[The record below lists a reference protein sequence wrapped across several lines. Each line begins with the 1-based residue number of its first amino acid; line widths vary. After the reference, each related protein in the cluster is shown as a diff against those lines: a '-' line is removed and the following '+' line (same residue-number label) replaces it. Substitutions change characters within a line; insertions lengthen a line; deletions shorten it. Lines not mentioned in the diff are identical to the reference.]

1 MFSPGAVWADV
12 VGAHAR
18 FRRATRVVRMIFR
31 RDISRRVNRCL
42 LTLGEGSA
50 RHVVE
55 SAMRLRRGPRP
66 GCQTG
71 RRERVVARFGAVRI
85 MRTHVRLLDAGFEVG
100 SEDAYRACRAPAQRP
115 RKITDGGVSSG
126 GGSTN
131 GSRQPTLFRV
141 GGGHIAWVEVGDY
154 GQLPLPPS
162 IGTVD
167 IDGRVRRPVTFAA
180 GYGPEYQGLGTVT
193 QLSVTA
199 TGAVTWTVQQLDG
212 PTLSY
217 TREPHGE
224 IRRVGS

>member
-1 MFSPGAVWADV
+1 
-12 VGAHAR
+12 
-18 FRRATRVVRMIFR
+18 
-31 RDISRRVNRCL
+31 
-42 LTLGEGSA
+42 
-50 RHVVE
+50 
-55 SAMRLRRGPRP
+55 MRLRRGPRP
-66 GCQTG
+66 GCQAG

-85 MRTHVRLLDAGFEVG
+85 MSTHVRLLDGGFEIG

-154 GQLPLPPS
+154 GKLPLPPS

-180 GYGPEYQGLGTVT
+180 GYGPEYKGLGTGHTALGHDDRDGHVDRAAT
-193 QLSVTA
+193 RRTNLVLHARAAWRDSPCRKLSTGLATRPCWPTSSIPRTA
-199 TGAVTWTVQQLDG
+199 AMREEEQSSESAAVT
-212 PTLSY
+212 
-217 TREPHGE
+217 R
-224 IRRVGS
+224 